1 MKRFEAKER
10 KVDLD
15 ELNEKR
21 LHARNTAYKMQEERE
36 KNIQESA
43 EKRQKKNH
51 DIMTSGNSYNDQQ
64 QKVRKQM
71 KELKL
76 EEQTSN
82 KKTLE
87 QLQAQRKTDLM
98 IKGLMQRK
106 GLEASKV

>member
-1 MKRFEAKER
+1 
-10 KVDLD
+10 
-15 ELNEKR
+15 
-21 LHARNTAYKMQEERE
+21 
-36 KNIQESA
+36 
-43 EKRQKKNH
+43 
-51 DIMTSGNSYNDQQ
+51 
-64 QKVRKQM
+64 M